1 MSYLAILMPDNQV
14 FTEDKGFL
22 TNNVLDFNSESNQG
36 EHVTERSTLLNDSS
50 VYVVRH
56 FMPIIKDDQ
65 TIGMLYGVVEL
76 SRFSDMFLAN
86 VYDGKAQIY
95 IVESESGNFLMDT
108 WHKELLNVEV
118 LLDRHAKEGY
128 SSEKIVQDIRNGVE
142 GNFVFTSTIAKEY
155 FYMHYMPVKEND
167 WMIVLSVPESVAFA
181 NARKVNSSTS
191 FFLFVLFAI
200 ILLYLST
207 LILLWGRRMKEM
219 KKMGTIDATTGLL
232 NRNCYQDS
240 LLVFDKEKNETV
252 VCLFVDVNGLHE
264 VNNTEGHEAGD
275 MMLRRIADELKESFK
290 GDKIYRM
297 GGDEFL
303 VISMNS
309 SHLAIK
315 DKLKVIKSELVK
327 YNYHIA
333 AGIAWGDSPVDIEGL
348 VAEADAK
355 MLREKR
361 RYYDVNGNVRNI
373 R

>member
-1 MSYLAILMPDNQV
+1 M
-14 FTEDKGFL
+14 
-22 TNNVLDFNSESNQG
+22 
-36 EHVTERSTLLNDSS
+36 
-50 VYVVRH
+50 
-56 FMPIIKDDQ
+56 
-65 TIGMLYGVVEL
+65 
-76 SRFSDMFLAN
+76 
-86 VYDGKAQIY
+86 
-95 IVESESGNFLMDT
+95 
-108 WHKELLNVEV
+108 EV
-118 LLDRHAKEGY
+118 LLDRHGKEGY
-128 SSEKIVQDIRNGVE
+128 SSERIVQDIRNGVE

-155 FYMHYMPVKEND
+155 FYTHYIPVKEND

-191 FFLFVLFAI
+191 FFLFILFAI
-200 ILLYLST
+200 ILLYIYPYS
-207 LILLWGRRMKEM
+207 
-219 KKMGTIDATTGLL
+219 A
-232 NRNCYQDS
+232 
-240 LLVFDKEKNETV
+240 LVSPHEGNEKNETV

-290 GDKIYRM
+290 GDKSYRM

-327 YNYHIA
+327 YNYHIL
-333 AGIAWGDSPVDIEGL
+333 AGIDWGDSPVDIEGL

-361 RYYDVNGNVRNI
+361 RYYDANGNARDI